1 MQYNSANAIPPHP
14 AKTSRVFS
22 FFIPF
27 PSSHGLFSLLVS
39 SSFSL
44 ALPFPFPLPFPLPW
58 VEITERHVYE
68 KLVSYYERKIRCFES
83 KLVYLRGQVFVFQ
96 PRSDDVQ

>member
-58 VEITERHVYE
+58 VEITER
-68 KLVSYYERKIRCFES
+68 
-83 KLVYLRGQVFVFQ
+83 Q
-96 PRSDDVQ
+96 PTFYGIIEYANTCMKN